1 MSTFWLFLWIFQTL
15 TCKAE
20 KISQPSQCQ
29 RAHPGDAVT
38 LQCYVLP
45 EIFATLFWLKHPMEG
60 RPTCLAVAVTHLPEV
75 YLCEELHH
83 NPRINVTKNSYSFN
97 ISFKSL
103 EPSDAAKYYCGALAY
118 STVIMGNGT
127 QLDLNGLETQE
138 SGSSVTDNKTQDETS
153 ISGKD
158 KMNNYLVPVLVATN
172 TASVAVILAVILLL
186 KQRRMKNNHSRADN
200 SLSRADGNLRDQG
213 MDTMNYSTL
222 NFTQKNKARRS
233 GDDLGV
239 TYATVR
245 CQQL

>member
-153 ISGKD
+153 ISG
-158 KMNNYLVPVLVATN
+158 
-172 TASVAVILAVILLL
+172 
-186 KQRRMKNNHSRADN
+186 ADN